1 MKPFQSQ
8 VINIIEDLKLN
19 RSAVTLDTSLHDDL
33 LVDSLSLT
41 ELIIACEEQFDIEID
56 MDDPEILKI
65 DTVNDLCLSIEKLL

>member
-1 MKPFQSQ
+1 METLQSQ
-8 VINIIEDLKLN
+8 VIDIIEDLKLN

>member
-1 MKPFQSQ
+1 MENLQSQ

>member
-1 MKPFQSQ
+1 MKPLQSQ